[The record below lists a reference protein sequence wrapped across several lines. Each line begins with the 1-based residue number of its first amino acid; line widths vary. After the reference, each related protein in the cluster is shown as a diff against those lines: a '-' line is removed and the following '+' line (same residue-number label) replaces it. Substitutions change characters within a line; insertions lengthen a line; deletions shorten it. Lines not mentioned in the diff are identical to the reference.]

1 MALSRHMLRT
11 GLLLGLF
18 AVAGTFLVA
27 ATHEGTRERI
37 AANERAY
44 LLRTLHELVPE
55 ELYDNDLV
63 ADRVLVRD
71 PLLGGREPVPV
82 FRARKGGRP
91 VAAVLTAVA
100 PDGYGGAIRL
110 LVGVRYDGTVLGV
123 RILSHKE
130 TPGLGDAIDQGKS
143 PWVEGFRGK
152 RLGDPPA
159 RLWRVRKDG
168 GVFDQFTGA
177 TISPRAVVKAVRRAL
192 EYYAEH
198 RGRLFAAPASQE
210 ELRHG

>member
-1 MALSRHMLRT
+1 MALPRQALRT
-11 GLLLGLF
+11 GLLLGAF
-18 AVAGTFLVA
+18 ALGGTLLVA
-27 ATHEGTRERI
+27 ATHQLTAQRI

-44 LLRTLHELVPE
+44 LLRTLHELIPAG
-55 ELYDNDLV
+55 LYDNDLV
-63 ADRVLVRD
+63 RDRILVRD
-71 PLLGGREPVPV
+71 PLLGSREPLPV

-130 TPGLGDAIDQGKS
+130 TPGLGDAIDQSKS
-143 PWVEGFRGK
+143 PWVESFRGK

-159 RLWRVRKDG
+159 RLWRVKKDG

-177 TISPRAVVKAVRRAL
+177 TISPRAVVAAVRRAL
-192 EYYAEH
+192 EYYARH
-198 RGRLFAAPASQE
+198 RDEIFAAPAVQE
-210 ELRHG
+210 APHG

>member
-1 MALSRHMLRT
+1 MPRQALRT
-11 GLLLGLF
+11 GLLLGAF
-18 AVAGTFLVA
+18 ALGGTLLVA
-27 ATHEGTRERI
+27 ATHQLTAQRI

-44 LLRTLHELVPE
+44 LLRTLHELIPAG
-55 ELYDNDLV
+55 LYDNDLV
-63 ADRVLVRD
+63 RDRILVRD
-71 PLLGGREPVPV
+71 PLLGSREPLPV

-130 TPGLGDAIDQGKS
+130 TPGLGDAIDQSKS
-143 PWVEGFRGK
+143 PWVESFRGK

-159 RLWRVRKDG
+159 RLWRVKKDG

-177 TISPRAVVKAVRRAL
+177 TISPRAVVAAVRRAL
-192 EYYAEH
+192 EYYTRH
-198 RGRLFAAPASQE
+198 RDEIFAAPAVQE
-210 ELRHG
+210 APHG